1 MKSSVIIT
9 ADFKEKQIE
18 RAIKSCLNQS
28 YKNIEIIVVFS
39 YLKNILYLK
48 NKYKSLIFLQTK
60 KIKNPIHD
68 QILKIKSGYK
78 KSKGSNIYLLDGD
91 DYFMKKKIKNI
102 NIELNNKRIIILNDH
117 IIKDCNNFKYNKN
130 KWYKKKFFYKIFFNS
145 WPDKICTSSIAV
157 PRSLLNI
164 FFKKVNIYKYNYIAI
179 DVLLVLFFY
188 DLKLKFFDE
197 ILTVKDNTHS
207 GIDKKIS
214 NIYSKKYW
222 LRRKEQHDFFRENN
236 KKKFTLE
243 ELICRIISFLIIK
256 KVPTV

>member
-1 MKSSVIIT
+1 
-9 ADFKEKQIE
+9 
-18 RAIKSCLNQS
+18 
-28 YKNIEIIVVFS
+28 
-39 YLKNILYLK
+39 
-48 NKYKSLIFLQTK
+48 
-60 KIKNPIHD
+60 
-68 QILKIKSGYK
+68 
-78 KSKGSNIYLLDGD
+78 
-91 DYFMKKKIKNI
+91 MKKKIKNI

-157 PRSLLNI
+157 PRGLLNI
-164 FFKKVNIYKYNYIAI
+164 FFKKINIYKYNYIAI

-188 DLKLKFFDE
+188 DLKLKLFDE

-256 KVPTV
+256 KIPTV